1 MKKITK
7 LEIKKLESLY
17 KIGTRV
23 KLTKMDDKQAPPI
36 GTEGTVKGIDSI
48 GTIIVSWDNGS
59 RLGVLFGIDEC
70 IKIN

>member
-17 KIGTRV
+17 KVGTRV